1 MVASARVIE
10 KTLTAVLSIRYALA
24 LRAMGPLGVAVEK
37 RDSKIRTENRS
48 LQLNNLSK

>member
-10 KTLTAVLSIRYALA
+10 KTHTAVLSIRYALA
-24 LRAMGPLGVAVEK
+24 FRAMGPLGVEK